1 MFIINRNYLYPYVFW
16 YHETMLTKV
25 LSASHFG
32 LEITPV
38 DVEVN
43 IYKKGFPGFNIIG
56 LPNKAV
62 DESRERVKTAL
73 SNSGIEF
80 PQSKIVVNLAPAD
93 IPKEGAGFDLPIA
106 IGILASMGAVN
117 IPDKSMF
124 YGELSLDGGLRHTK
138 GVFLLAVGA
147 KKNKTKH
154 IFVPK
159 ASSSEGSVVKGIKV
173 YPVETLMD
181 LVRHLNEVEEIKPVK
196 YEAKQT
202 KTNINY
208 DFDFAEII
216 GQPFAKRA
224 LEIAAA
230 GGHNILMQG
239 PPGSGKTMLARALPS
254 ILPDLT
260 EEESLETTKIYSVT
274 GNIEPGESLVKT
286 RPFRVAHHT
295 TSRIGLIGGGSNPHP
310 GEISLAH
317 RGVLFLDE
325 FPEFSRSTLESL
337 RQPLEDGK
345 VTITRAA
352 GTLTFPAQF
361 MLCAA
366 ANPCPCG
373 YLGDEKRECKCSPR
387 QIERYKNKLSGPL
400 LDRID
405 LHINVPTVEI
415 EKLIPKKGTERKEEK
430 SEAIRK
436 RVVKARDT
444 QYKRFSK
451 AKIIT
456 NSDMRNKHIKK
467 YVKIETEAQ
476 ALLKQAVNNF
486 NLSARTYFRMLKAS
500 QTIADLEG
508 SKTIQDNH
516 VAESLQYRLRV
527 ES

>member
-1 MFIINRNYLYPYVFW
+1 
-16 YHETMLTKV
+16 MLTKV

-43 IYKKGFPGFNIIG
+43 IYKKGFPGFSIIG

-80 PQSKIVVNLAPAD
+80 PQAKIVVNLAPAD

-106 IGILASMGAVN
+106 VGILSAMGVVT
-117 IPDKSMF
+117 IPNDSMF

-147 KKNKTKH
+147 KKNKIKH
-154 IFVPK
+154 VFVPK
-159 ASSSEGSVVKGIKV
+159 AASSEGSVVKGINV
-173 YPVETLMD
+173 YPVSSLIELIKHIND
-181 LVRHLNEVEEIKPVK
+181 VEQIKPIK
-196 YEAKQT
+196 SETSITQ
-202 KTNINY
+202 TNISY

-260 EEESLETTKIYSVT
+260 EEESLDVTKIYSVT
-274 GNIEPGESLVKT
+274 GNIEPGESLVRV

-317 RGVLFLDE
+317 RGILFLDE

-345 VTITRAA
+345 VTVTRAA
-352 GTLTFPAQF
+352 GSITFPAEF
-361 MLCAA
+361 MLVAA

-373 YLGDEKRECKCSPR
+373 YQGDPKKDCKCSPR
-387 QIERYKNKLSGPL
+387 AIERYQSKLSGPL

-415 EKLIPKKGTERKEEK
+415 EKLIPQGGHVKKEEASK
-430 SEAIRK
+430 EIRI
-436 RVVKARDT
+436 RVMKAREI
-444 QYKRFSK
+444 QYKRFTK

-456 NSDMRNKHIKK
+456 NSDMRNKHIKQF
-467 YVKIETEAQ
+467 VNIEDSAQ

-486 NLSARTYFRMLKAS
+486 NLSARTYFRMLKVS
-500 QTIADLEG
+500 QTIADLSG
-508 SKTIQDNH
+508 DKIIKDNH

-527 ES
+527 EN

>member
-1 MFIINRNYLYPYVFW
+1 
-16 YHETMLTKV
+16 MLTKV

-80 PQSKIVVNLAPAD
+80 PQAKIVVNLAPAD

-117 IPDKSMF
+117 IPEDAIF
-124 YGELSLDGGLRHTK
+124 FGELSLDGGLRHTK

-147 KKNKTKH
+147 KKLKLKH
-154 IFVPK
+154 VFVPK
-159 ASSSEGSVVKGIKV
+159 ASSSEGSVVKDINV

-181 LVRHLNEVEEIKPVK
+181 LVRHLNEVELITPVK
-196 YEAKQT
+196 KEKGVN
-202 KTNINY
+202 KTNISY

-260 EEESLETTKIYSVT
+260 EEESLDVTKIYSVT
-274 GNIEPGESLVKT
+274 GNIEPGESLVRT
-286 RPFRVAHHT
+286 RPFRVSHHT

-325 FPEFSRSTLESL
+325 FPEFSRSTLEAL

-352 GTLTFPAQF
+352 GSITFPAQF
-361 MLCAA
+361 MLVAA

-373 YLGDEKRECKCSPR
+373 YLGDPKRDCKCSPR
-387 QIERYKNKLSGPL
+387 IIERYHSKLSGPL

-415 EKLIPKKGTERKEEK
+415 EKLIPQKGVEKKEES
-430 SEAIRK
+430 SEVIRT
-436 RVVKARDT
+436 RVIKAREI

-456 NSDMRNKHIKK
+456 NSDMRNKHIKEF
-467 YVKIETEAQ
+467 VKIEDSAQ
-476 ALLKQAVNNF
+476 SLLKQAVNNF
-486 NLSARTYFRMLKAS
+486 NLSARTYFRMLKVA
-500 QTIADLEG
+500 QTIADLEQSG
-508 SKTIQDNH
+508 EIKQNH
-516 VAESLQYRLRV
+516 VAEALQYRLRV